1 MFIPS
6 PSLLASWD
14 LHYSLLIERT
24 WSSVLHYPRG
34 SNSIINK
41 HIYSNSSIQYDP
53 NNEVNYDAIKT
64 WISLSDFYTFPY
76 VTTFESWDD
85 LLGMLY
91 SGRKVVLNSGGKGV
105 LNGGGKMVDLL
116 NISRSMLAYHATLQ
130 RDTILKWKR
139 ILHNIHT
146 NKRKSTTST
155 TPTVLPVSGD
165 SDSKGKVRFRSYTTP
180 ITTPI
185 TTPASTTTPDTTTS
199 SPLLQLMRPINRALY
214 AGYGVTIDTTRC
226 YNS

>member
-6 PSLLASWD
+6 PSLLARWD
-14 LHYSLLIERT
+14 LHYSLLKERT

-53 NNEVNYDAIKT
+53 NNEVNYDAIKA

-76 VTTFESWDD
+76 ITTFESWDD

-91 SGRKVVLNSGGKGV
+91 SGGEGVLNS
-105 LNGGGKMVDLL
+105 GGKMVDLL

-146 NKRKSTTST
+146 NKRISTTST

-165 SDSKGKVRFRSYTTP
+165 SDSKGKVRFRSDTTP
-180 ITTPI
+180 
-185 TTPASTTTPDTTTS
+185 STTTS
-199 SPLLQLMRPINRALY
+199 SPLLQSLRPINRALY
-214 AGYGVTIDTTRC
+214 EGYGLTIDTTRC

>member
-1 MFIPS
+1 MGIPMFIPS
-6 PSLLASWD
+6 PSLLARWD
-14 LHYSLLIERT
+14 LHYNLLIERT

-34 SNSIINK
+34 SHSIINK
-41 HIYSNSSIQYDP
+41 HIYSNSNIQYDP

-91 SGRKVVLNSGGKGV
+91 SGGKVVLNSGGK
-105 LNGGGKMVDLL
+105 KIDLL

-130 RDTILKWKR
+130 HDTILKWRR

-146 NKRKSTTST
+146 NKRMHSTSILPT
-155 TPTVLPVSGD
+155 TPTPVHSEGK
-165 SDSKGKVRFRSYTTP
+165 SKRKVRFMSDSPPDTTS
-180 ITTPI
+180 
-185 TTPASTTTPDTTTS
+185 ASIPTTTATTS
-199 SPLLQLMRPINRALY
+199 SPPPLLMRPINRALY
-214 AGYGVTIDTTRC
+214 EGYGITIDTNRC